1 MAKAGKFAVVG
12 EPTLITL
19 VGPVEEPQF
28 MFGDNLIVNAVI
40 GKRGKFLKV
49 ILLKQCFFQEQIRT
63 DEQGISSESRATAIG
78 RVPTGNGGRV

>member
-1 MAKAGKFAVVG
+1 MAKAGKFVVAG

-63 DEQGISSESRATAIG
+63 DEQGIASESGATAIG
-78 RVPTGNGGRV
+78 RVPTGNGGWV